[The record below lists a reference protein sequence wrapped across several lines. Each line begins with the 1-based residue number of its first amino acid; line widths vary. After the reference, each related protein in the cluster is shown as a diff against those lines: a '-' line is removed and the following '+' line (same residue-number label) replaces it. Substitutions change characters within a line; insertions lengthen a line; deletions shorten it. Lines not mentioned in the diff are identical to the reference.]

1 MNDSTISLPWHV
13 IRQDDNGNRYRV
25 GRYASRAEAQK
36 IADSLDSRGHK
47 QLYWV
52 ERIGQ
57 GQPHDQAQTQA
68 HSQAQPHS
76 QARPQAS
83 NGDGTRN

>member
-1 MNDSTISLPWHV
+1 MNDSGAVLPWLV

-25 GRYASRAEAQK
+25 GQYATRSEAQK
-36 IADSLDSRGHK
+36 VADSLDDRGHK

-57 GQPHDQAQTQA
+57 TA
-68 HSQAQPHS
+68 
-76 QARPQAS
+76 
-83 NGDGTRN
+83 TRN

>member
-1 MNDSTISLPWHV
+1 MDPGGKGRWGGMNDGTITLPWLV

-25 GRYASRAEAQK
+25 GRYATRAEAQK
-36 IADSLDSRGHK
+36 IADSLDNRGHK

-57 GQPHDQAQTQA
+57 
-68 HSQAQPHS
+68 
-76 QARPQAS
+76 
-83 NGDGTRN
+83 NGSSATAN

>member
-1 MNDSTISLPWHV
+1 MNDSTISLPWLV

-25 GRYASRAEAQK
+25 GRYATRAEAQK

-57 GQPHDQAQTQA
+57 SQGQAQA
-68 HSQAQPHS
+68 QAQA
-76 QARPQAS
+76 Q
-83 NGDGTRN
+83 NGDGTLN